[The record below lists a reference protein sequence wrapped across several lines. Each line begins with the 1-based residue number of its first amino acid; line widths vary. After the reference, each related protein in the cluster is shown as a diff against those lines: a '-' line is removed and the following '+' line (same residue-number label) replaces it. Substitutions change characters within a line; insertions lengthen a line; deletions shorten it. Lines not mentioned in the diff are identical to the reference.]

1 MSESNEFS
9 EIVRIVDE
17 VPPPVD
23 ITAKEIMNWSAI
35 AKMAVEATPSW
46 VEVPNV
52 HRAHAQQ
59 ISSKTKTAFKR
70 YPGEWE
76 AKTRKRDSDDPKKA
90 TLYVRYLPI

>member
-1 MSESNEFS
+1 MSKD
-9 EIVRIVDE
+9 EIRIVDE
-17 VPPPVD
+17 VPSPSGN
-23 ITAKEIMNWSAI
+23 ASKEVVSWAAI

-59 ISSKTKTAFKR
+59 ILSGQKTAFKR

-76 AKTRKRDSDDPKKA
+76 AKTRKRPNDDPKKA
-90 TLYVRYLPI
+90 TLYIRYMPI